1 MPAALLEIG
10 FVTGAEDAARMAI
23 AWAQQNCSSDRP
35 CHFAICAVVKNA
47 IVYVETD

>member
-35 CHFAICAVVKNA
+35 CNFAICAVLKIE
-47 IVYVETD
+47 IV